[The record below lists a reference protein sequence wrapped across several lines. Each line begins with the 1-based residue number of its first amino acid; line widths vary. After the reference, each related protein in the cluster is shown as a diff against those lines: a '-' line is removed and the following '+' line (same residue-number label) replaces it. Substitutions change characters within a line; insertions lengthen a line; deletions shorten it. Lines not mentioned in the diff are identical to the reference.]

1 MKTTMVNEYD
11 KGNRERCIANI
22 TFDKEDLEKI
32 VSEMFENNDFV
43 QVVRCKDCK
52 WYDSERHDC
61 PYMEEVLDDDYCSY
75 GELKEQEDGK
85 DTDSDSDM

>member
-1 MKTTMVNEYD
+1 MH
-11 KGNRERCIANI
+11 
-22 TFDKEDLEKI
+22 
-32 VSEMFENNDFV
+32 SEHI
-43 QVVRCKDCK
+43 VRCKDCK

>member
-1 MKTTMVNEYD
+1 MNAYVEI
-11 KGNRERCIANI
+11 EHANWL
-22 TFDKEDLEKI
+22 LEHGDI
-32 VSEMFENNDFV
+32 SVSEHDKLIEPFSDVEP
-43 QVVRCKDCK
+43 VVRCKDCK

-75 GELKEQEDGK
+75 GELKEQKDGK

>member
-1 MKTTMVNEYD
+1 MNKTREIIVTQTFNEMGVQIDLKTTP
-11 KGNRERCIANI
+11 
-22 TFDKEDLEKI
+22 L
-32 VSEMFENNDFV
+32 
-43 QVVRCKDCK
+43 VRCKDCK